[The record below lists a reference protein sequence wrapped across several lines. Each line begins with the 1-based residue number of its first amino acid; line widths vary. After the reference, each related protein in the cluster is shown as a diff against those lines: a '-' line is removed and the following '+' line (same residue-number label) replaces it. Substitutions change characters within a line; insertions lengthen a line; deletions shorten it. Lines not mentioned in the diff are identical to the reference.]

1 MNNNKVQTEQM
12 LVFQQQTPALKTT
25 HSLFDKVTF
34 IKVNVPLRVS
44 ILLFVT
50 QHRHGP
56 PPHLLPSDRPSTY
69 IMSIYLNRVLW
80 CPSCAFS
87 RCFTAAPYMPP
98 SSSQI

>member
-34 IKVNVPLRVS
+34 IKVNVPLHVS

-56 PPHLLPSDRPSTY
+56 PPHLLPSAQTLHLYHEY
-69 IMSIYLNRVLW
+69 ILK
-80 CPSCAFS
+80 
-87 RCFTAAPYMPP
+87 
-98 SSSQI
+98 SSAMVSELCI